1 MFYWK
6 CSFANEIIQKYS
18 FGGGCVN
25 DTLIHLSNSRLPFGG
40 VGHSG
45 SGAYGKF
52 SFDTFHIKKNI
63 IKKSNVRFTVTL
75 CLQRQTNIDKKLLKW
90 T

>member
-1 MFYWK
+1 MFFTEN
-6 CSFANEIIQKYS
+6 SFANEIIQKYS

-45 SGAYGKF
+45 SGAWKI
-52 SFDTFHIKKNI
+52 SFDTFHIKKYN
-63 IKKSNVRFTVTL
+63 K
-75 CLQRQTNIDKKLLKW
+75 KKLG
-90 T
+90 